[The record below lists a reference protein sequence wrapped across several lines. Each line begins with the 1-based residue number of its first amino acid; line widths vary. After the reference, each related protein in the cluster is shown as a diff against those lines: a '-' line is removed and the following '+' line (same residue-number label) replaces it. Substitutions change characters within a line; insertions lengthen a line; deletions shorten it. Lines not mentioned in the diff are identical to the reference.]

1 MRNVFTIA
9 RKELRL
15 YFVSPVA
22 YVVASTIYLILGAI
36 FFINVYFGLQ
46 GETISPDGRIVIN
59 PLVTILIFAT
69 PAITMRLLADEQRMG
84 TIELILTAPVRD
96 WELVVGKWL
105 GSLGFMFILLAV
117 TWVYPLLI
125 HRMSEPGVDQGVL
138 VSAYLG
144 LILMVSALLAI
155 GVFISALFRSSVAA
169 FFTTLAIFLGLW
181 IIESFGSGS
190 GLGSEILRNLSFV
203 SHYYDALFLGMID
216 LGDILYYL
224 SLTALALFLGIQVIE
239 ARRWR

>member
-1 MRNVFTIA
+1 MRNILTIA

-22 YVVASTIYLILGAI
+22 YAVATTVYLILGAI

-46 GETISPDGRIVIN
+46 GQTISPDGRIVIN
-59 PLVTILIFAT
+59 PLITILLFAT
-69 PAITMRLLADEQRMG
+69 PAITMRLLSDEQRMG

-105 GSLGFMFILLAV
+105 GSFVFMFLLLAI
-117 TWVYPLLI
+117 TWVYPMVI
-125 HRMSEPGVDQGVL
+125 DRMTEPGIDQGIL
-138 VSAYLG
+138 VSTYIG
-144 LILMVSALLAI
+144 LIFMVGSMLAI
-155 GVFISALFRSSVAA
+155 GVFVSAIFKSAVAS

-181 IIESFGSGS
+181 IAEGFSSGS
-190 GLGSEILRNLSFV
+190 GLGSEIMRNFSFV
-203 SHYYDALFLGMID
+203 SHFYDTLFLGLID
-216 LGDILYYL
+216 VGDLLYYL
-224 SLTALALFLGIQVIE
+224 SLTALALFLGTQVVE